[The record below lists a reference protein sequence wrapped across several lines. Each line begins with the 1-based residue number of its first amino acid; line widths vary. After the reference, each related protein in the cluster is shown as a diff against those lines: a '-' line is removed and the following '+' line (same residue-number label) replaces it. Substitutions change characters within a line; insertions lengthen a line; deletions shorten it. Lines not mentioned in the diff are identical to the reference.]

1 MWPFKKKEEP
11 RVRTITETYWLV
23 DTQHANEFFKAY
35 EEDLVENDDYDLS
48 AKELKED
55 YEGEK
60 VYRFEPLE
68 LPVRME
74 NRDVYSCLEDKWM
87 KIGRV
92 KKTADLNGKITLYLY
107 PNIYKKVWKDE
118 IEKVSDDSY
127 FGIDVTKIVS
137 SAD

>member
-11 RVRTITETYWLV
+11 RFRTITETYWLV
-23 DTQHANEFFKAY
+23 DTQHADEFFKAY

-74 NRDVYSCLEDKWM
+74 NRDVYSCIEDKWM

>member
-23 DTQHANEFFKAY
+23 DTQHADEFFKAY

-74 NRDVYSCLEDKWM
+74 NRDVYSCIEDKWM

-127 FGIDVTKIVS
+127 FGIDVTKTV
-137 SAD
+137 

>member
-23 DTQHANEFFKAY
+23 DTQHADEFFKAY

-74 NRDVYSCLEDKWM
+74 NRDVYSCIEDKWM

-127 FGIDVTKIVS
+127 FGIDVTKIV
-137 SAD
+137 

>member
-11 RVRTITETYWLV
+11 RVRVRTITETYWLV
-23 DTQHANEFFKAY
+23 DTQHADEFFKAY

-74 NRDVYSCLEDKWM
+74 NRDVYSCIEDKWM

-92 KKTADLNGKITLYLY
+92 KKTADLDGKITLYLY

-127 FGIDVTKIVS
+127 FGIDVTKTV
-137 SAD
+137 

>member
-1 MWPFKKKEEP
+1 MWPFKKEEEP

-23 DTQHANEFFKAY
+23 DTQHADEFFKAY

-55 YEGEK
+55 YEGDK

-74 NRDVYSCLEDKWM
+74 NRDVYSCIEDKWM

-92 KKTADLNGKITLYLY
+92 KKTADINGKITLYLY

-127 FGIDVTKIVS
+127 FGIDVTKTV
-137 SAD
+137 

>member
-23 DTQHANEFFKAY
+23 DTQHADEFFKAY

-55 YEGEK
+55 YEGDK

-74 NRDVYSCLEDKWM
+74 NRDVYSCIDDKWM

-127 FGIDVTKIVS
+127 FGIDVTKTV
-137 SAD
+137 

>member
-23 DTQHANEFFKAY
+23 DTQNADEFFKAY
-35 EEDLVENDDYDLS
+35 EEDFVENDDYDLS

-55 YEGEK
+55 HEGEK

-74 NRDVYSCLEDKWM
+74 NRDVYSCIEDKWM

-107 PNIYKKVWKDE
+107 PSIYKKVWKDE

-127 FGIDVTKIVS
+127 FGIDVTKIV
-137 SAD
+137 

>member
-23 DTQHANEFFKAY
+23 DTQHADEFFKAY

-74 NRDVYSCLEDKWM
+74 NIDVYSCIEDKWM

-127 FGIDVTKIVS
+127 FGIDVTKTV
-137 SAD
+137 

>member
-23 DTQHANEFFKAY
+23 DTQNADEFFKAY

-74 NRDVYSCLEDKWM
+74 NRDVYSCIEDKWM

-127 FGIDVTKIVS
+127 FGIDVTKIV
-137 SAD
+137 

>member
-11 RVRTITETYWLV
+11 KARTITETYWLV
-23 DTQHANEFFKAY
+23 DTQHADEFFKAY

-74 NRDVYSCLEDKWM
+74 NRDVYSCIEDKWM

-118 IEKVSDDSY
+118 IEKVSNDSY
-127 FGIDVTKIVS
+127 VGIDVTKIV
-137 SAD
+137 

>member
-11 RVRTITETYWLV
+11 RVMTITETYWLV
-23 DTQHANEFFKAY
+23 DTQHADEFFKAY

-74 NRDVYSCLEDKWM
+74 NRDVYSCIEDKWM

>member
-11 RVRTITETYWLV
+11 RVRVRTITETYWLV
-23 DTQHANEFFKAY
+23 DTQHADEFFKAY

-74 NRDVYSCLEDKWM
+74 NRDVYSCIEDKWM

-127 FGIDVTKIVS
+127 FGIDVTKIV
-137 SAD
+137 

>member
-11 RVRTITETYWLV
+11 RVMTITETYWLV
-23 DTQHANEFFKAY
+23 DTQHADEFFKAY
-35 EEDLVENDDYDLS
+35 EEDLVENEDYDLS

-74 NRDVYSCLEDKWM
+74 NRDVYSCIEDKWM

>member
-74 NRDVYSCLEDKWM
+74 NRDVYSCIEDKWM